1 MIFRGPESFQYLSRK
16 EFQHMGEV
24 MERVRRIQGCA
35 QLPDLTAAV
44 ASLVP
49 HRFSAN
55 GSFHIQKKALEIG
68 HSTYGEEHTHLYATQ
83 GYMTDPAIQLLQK
96 THIGTVSSEDCLDM
110 PIPREVIS
118 LKLDAGI
125 KTCLTVGVRG
135 VLGLCTYYAF
145 SNFDQRLMNRLRTMM
160 QILAPHFHLAYLRA
174 TTGTTDD
181 QSPPD
186 APALTAREEEIMRWV
201 AEGKTNWEISIIL
214 HVSLNTIK
222 FHLKNV
228 YQKLGGVENRWAA
241 VAQWQNSAKGLLVP
255 SAPRQSSK
263 VSLPVDRPL
272 PSIQSPSPSH
282 LVR

>member
-1 MIFRGPESFQYLSRK
+1 MIFRGPESLQYLSRK
-16 EFQHMGEV
+16 EFQHMGEI
-24 MERVRRIQGCA
+24 MERVRKIQDRD
-35 QLPDLTAAV
+35 QLPDLAEAV
-44 ASLVP
+44 GSLVP

-55 GSFHIQKKALEIG
+55 GSFHLQKKQLQIG

-83 GYMTDPAIQLLQK
+83 GYVTDPAIQLLQQ

-110 PIPREVIS
+110 PIPREVIN

-135 VLGLCTYYAF
+135 VLGFCTYYAF
-145 SNFDQRLMNRLRTMM
+145 SNFDQKLLLRLRTMM

-174 TTGTTDD
+174 TSRPGED
-181 QSPPD
+181 QQ
-186 APALTAREEEIMRWV
+186 PAHQAVLTAREEEIMRWV

-214 HVSLNTIK
+214 HVSLNTVK

-241 VAQWQNSAKGLLVP
+241 VAQWQNSTAGLIVP
-255 SAPRQSSK
+255 PSPRQQPASS
-263 VSLPVDRPL
+263 
-272 PSIQSPSPSH
+272 PSIDMPPRGSDGLRPSS
-282 LVR
+282 LGR

>member
-16 EFQHMGEV
+16 EFQHMGEI
-24 MERVRRIQGCA
+24 MDRVRRIQDRA

-44 ASLVP
+44 SSLIP

-55 GSFHIQKKALEIG
+55 GSFHIQKKELEIG

-83 GYMTDPAIQLLQK
+83 GYITDPAIQLLQK
-96 THIGTVSSEDCLDM
+96 TQIGTVSSEDCLDM
-110 PIPREVIS
+110 PIPREVIN

-145 SNFDQRLMNRLRTMM
+145 SNFDQRLMHRLRTMM

-174 TTGTTDD
+174 TTRPQED
-181 QSPPD
+181 QP
-186 APALTAREEEIMRWV
+186 ATNQPALTAREEEIMRWV

-241 VAQWQNSAKGLLVP
+241 VAQWQSGAAGLLVP
-255 SAPRQSSK
+255 PAA
-263 VSLPVDRPL
+263 RPQ
-272 PSIQSPSPSH
+272 PTSSPSVTIPPPHCESSRPSQ
-282 LVR
+282 LAR

>member
-1 MIFRGPESFQYLSRK
+1 MIFRGPESYQYLSRK
-16 EFQHMGEV
+16 EFQHMGEI
-24 MERVRRIQGCA
+24 MDRVRQIQHRS
-35 QLPDLTAAV
+35 QLPELTAAV
-44 ASLVP
+44 SSLIP

-55 GSFHIQKKALEIG
+55 GSFHLQKKALEIG
-68 HSTYGEEHTHLYATQ
+68 YSTYGEEHTHLYATQ
-83 GYMTDPAIQLLQK
+83 GYITDPAIQLLQQ

-110 PIPREVIS
+110 PIPREVIN

-125 KTCLTVGVRG
+125 KSCLTVGVRG

-145 SNFDQRLMNRLRTMM
+145 SNFDQRLLHRLRTMM

-174 TTGTTDD
+174 TTRP
-181 QSPPD
+181 SEEE
-186 APALTAREEEIMRWV
+186 PAAIQPMLTAREEEIMRWV

-241 VAQWQNSAKGLLVP
+241 VAQWQSGAGRVLTAQATRPQSASTPLADFP
-255 SAPRQSSK
+255 PASAHRAGSS
-263 VSLPVDRPL
+263 
-272 PSIQSPSPSH
+272 
-282 LVR
+282 

>member
-1 MIFRGPESFQYLSRK
+1 MIFRGPESLQYLSRK
-16 EFQHMGEV
+16 EFQHLGEI
-24 MERVRRIQGCA
+24 MDRVRRIQDRA
-35 QLPDLTAAV
+35 QLPDLASAV
-44 ASLVP
+44 SSLIP

-55 GSFHIQKKALEIG
+55 GSFHIQKRELEIG

-83 GYMTDPAIQLLQK
+83 GYVTDPAIQLLQK

-110 PIPREVIS
+110 PIPREVIN

-145 SNFDQRLMNRLRTMM
+145 SNFDQRLLHRLRTMM

-174 TTGTTDD
+174 TTRANEE
-181 QSPPD
+181 QPPTNM
-186 APALTAREEEIMRWV
+186 PALTAREEEIMRWV
-201 AEGKTNWEISIIL
+201 ADGKTNWEISIIL

-241 VAQWQNSAKGLLVP
+241 VAQWQSSAAGLLVP
-255 SAPRQSSK
+255 PTPRHQPKSSS
-263 VSLPVDRPL
+263 SLDRP
-272 PSIQSPSPSH
+272 PSRGESPMPSH
-282 LVR
+282 LAR

>member
-16 EFQHMGEV
+16 EFQHLGEI
-24 MERVRRIQGCA
+24 MDQVRRIQGRA
-35 QLPDLTAAV
+35 QLPDLASAV
-44 ASLVP
+44 GSLIP
-49 HRFSAN
+49 HRFYAN
-55 GSFHIQKKALEIG
+55 GSFHIQKRELEIG

-83 GYMTDPAIQLLQK
+83 GYVTDPAIQLLQK

-110 PIPREVIS
+110 PVPREVIN

-145 SNFDQRLMNRLRTMM
+145 SNFDQRLMHRLRTMM

-174 TTGTTDD
+174 TSGVNEE
-181 QSPPD
+181 QSPTN

-241 VAQWQNSAKGLLVP
+241 VAQWQSTAGGLFVP
-255 SAPRQSSK
+255 PAPRHQPKPSS
-263 VSLPVDRPL
+263 
-272 PSIQSPSPSH
+272 SPNMPPPPAESPTPPH
-282 LVR
+282 LTR

>member
-1 MIFRGPESFQYLSRK
+1 MIFRGPESLQYLSRK
-16 EFQHMGEV
+16 EFQHLGEV
-24 MERVRRIQGCA
+24 MDRVRRIQDRS
-35 QLPDLTAAV
+35 QLPDLAEAV
-44 ASLVP
+44 GSLIP

-55 GSFHIQKKALEIG
+55 GSFHIQKRALEIG
-68 HSTYGEEHTHLYATQ
+68 HSNYGEEHTHLYATQ
-83 GYMTDPAIQLLQK
+83 GYITDPAIQLLQK

-110 PIPREVIS
+110 PVPREVIN

-145 SNFDQRLMNRLRTMM
+145 SNFDQRLLGRLRTMM

-174 TTGTTDD
+174 TAG
-181 QSPPD
+181 QNEEQASANSPT
-186 APALTAREEEIMRWV
+186 LTAREEEIMRWV

-241 VAQWQNSAKGLLVP
+241 VAQWQNSAGGLLVP
-255 SAPRQSSK
+255 PAAHSQSKPSPPANMPPPRAESSK
-263 VSLPVDRPL
+263 S
-272 PSIQSPSPSH
+272 SH
-282 LVR
+282 LTR

>member
-16 EFQHMGEV
+16 EFHHMGEI
-24 MERVRRIQGCA
+24 MDRVRRIQHRS

-44 ASLVP
+44 DSLIP

-68 HSTYGEEHTHLYATQ
+68 HSTYGDEHTHLYATQ
-83 GYMTDPAIQLLQK
+83 GYITDPAIQLLQN

-110 PIPREVIS
+110 PVPREVVN

-145 SNFDQRLMNRLRTMM
+145 SNFDHRLLQRLRTMM

-174 TTGTTDD
+174 TTRANEESATN
-181 QSPPD
+181 Q
-186 APALTAREEEIMRWV
+186 PALTAREEEIMRWV

-228 YQKLGGVENRWAA
+228 YQKLGGVENRWAG
-241 VAQWQNSAKGLLVP
+241 VAQRQNAAG
-255 SAPRQSSK
+255 
-263 VSLPVDRPL
+263 SL
-272 PSIQSPSPSH
+272 
-282 LVR
+282 

>member
-1 MIFRGPESFQYLSRK
+1 MIFRGPESLQYLSRK
-16 EFQHMGEV
+16 EFQHLGEV
-24 MERVRRIQGCA
+24 MDRVRRIQERA
-35 QLPDLTAAV
+35 QLPDLAAAV
-44 ASLVP
+44 GSLIP

-55 GSFHIQKKALEIG
+55 GSFHIQKRALEIG
-68 HSTYGEEHTHLYATQ
+68 HSNYGEEHTHLYATQ
-83 GYMTDPAIQLLQK
+83 GYITDPAIQLLQK

-110 PIPREVIS
+110 PVPREVIN

-145 SNFDQRLMNRLRTMM
+145 SNFDQRLLGRLRTMM

-174 TTGTTDD
+174 TANQNDD
-181 QSPPD
+181 QTPMNQ
-186 APALTAREEEIMRWV
+186 PALTAREEEIMRWV

-241 VAQWQNSAKGLLVP
+241 VAQWQNSAGGLLVP
-255 SAPRQSSK
+255 PAAHPQSK
-263 VSLPVDRPL
+263 
-272 PSIQSPSPSH
+272 PSPSADMPPPRAESSKSSH
-282 LVR
+282 LAR